1 MEAGAPRC
9 GHDAAVWSHGRMAT
23 TVPAGCISNPLFL
36 LLPLHATPHLHPP
49 PPQAGAPQ
57 RVHVMQLAPL
67 IGEWIK
73 ADCATCPAL
82 PRPSHRFFSP
92 LIGEWTQEN
101 HAATPRTPRRED
113 APPPPPPSEIS
124 IGSPRAVFGSGS
136 GSDGGGG
143 GGGGGGSGALASLAW
158 LVLGIAVGLA
168 LGSRR

>member
-1 MEAGAPRC
+1 
-9 GHDAAVWSHGRMAT
+9 
-23 TVPAGCISNPLFL
+23 
-36 LLPLHATPHLHPP
+36 
-49 PPQAGAPQ
+49 
-57 RVHVMQLAPL
+57 MQLAPL

-73 ADCATCPAL
+73 ADCYLPCPAPPFPSL
-82 PRPSHRFFSP
+82 LLTTHRP
-92 LIGEWTQEN
+92 TQEN